1 MTDLFSGLTQEI
13 ISGIALGSIYALI
26 ALGFT
31 MIFKAT
37 EVVNFAQGELMMVG
51 AYVNFFFVTTFL
63 STTGNPTAWTF
74 LVALGGS
81 MIFSVLFGYILDFI
95 INKPLKDEPIF
106 SIIMATLSLAIIL
119 RAVVAIIAGP
129 ISLMP
134 FSPFGDSAMS
144 PSGSGKTTLLNC
156 ISGLDVPTA
165 GEYLFD
171 RIPVTGN
178 SEDLTTFRRKNVG
191 YVFQFF
197 NLLQDLTVLENVL
210 LIQELSGQR
219 NAERAKEV
227 LRLVGLDSE
236 IDRFPSEISGGQQ
249 QRVAIARSI
258 AKNPKLLLGDELTG
272 NLDTETSAKV
282 MDVLTE
288 ACKSEGITTVM
299 VTHDESLAKYAT
311 RVVRLDSG
319 KIQSDEKV
327 N

>member
-1 MTDLFSGLTQEI
+1 MASETIRALD
-13 ISGIALGSIYALI
+13 GI
-26 ALGFT
+26 
-31 MIFKAT
+31 
-37 EVVNFAQGELMMVG
+37 
-51 AYVNFFFVTTFL
+51 
-63 STTGNPTAWTF
+63 
-74 LVALGGS
+74 
-81 MIFSVLFGYILDFI
+81 
-95 INKPLKDEPIF
+95 
-106 SIIMATLSLAIIL
+106 TLSIKEGERIIL
-119 RAVVAIIAGP
+119 LG
-129 ISLMP
+129 
-134 FSPFGDSAMS
+134 

-156 ISGLDVPTA
+156 ISGLDTPTS

-171 RIPVTGN
+171 GISVTGN

-219 NAERAKEV
+219 DVNRAREV
-227 LRLVGLDSE
+227 LSLVGLEGE

-288 ACKSEGITTVM
+288 ACKKENITTIM

-311 RVVRLDSG
+311 RAIHLDSG
-319 KIQSDEKV
+319 KIVSDERV
-327 N
+327 S

>member
-1 MTDLFSGLTQEI
+1 MIQLNKVHRHYVMASETIRALD
-13 ISGIALGSIYALI
+13 GI
-26 ALGFT
+26 
-31 MIFKAT
+31 
-37 EVVNFAQGELMMVG
+37 
-51 AYVNFFFVTTFL
+51 
-63 STTGNPTAWTF
+63 
-74 LVALGGS
+74 
-81 MIFSVLFGYILDFI
+81 
-95 INKPLKDEPIF
+95 
-106 SIIMATLSLAIIL
+106 TLSIKEGERIIL
-119 RAVVAIIAGP
+119 LG
-129 ISLMP
+129 
-134 FSPFGDSAMS
+134 

-156 ISGLDVPTA
+156 ISGLDTPTS

-171 RIPVTGN
+171 GISVTGN

-219 NAERAKEV
+219 DVNRAKEV
-227 LRLVGLDSE
+227 LSLVGLEGE

-282 MDVLTE
+282 MNVLTE
-288 ACKSEGITTVM
+288 ACTKENITTIM

-311 RVVRLDSG
+311 RAIHLDSG
-319 KIQSDEKV
+319 KIVSDEQV
-327 N
+327 S

>member
-1 MTDLFSGLTQEI
+1 MASETIKTLD
-13 ISGIALGSIYALI
+13 GI
-26 ALGFT
+26 
-31 MIFKAT
+31 
-37 EVVNFAQGELMMVG
+37 
-51 AYVNFFFVTTFL
+51 
-63 STTGNPTAWTF
+63 
-74 LVALGGS
+74 
-81 MIFSVLFGYILDFI
+81 
-95 INKPLKDEPIF
+95 
-106 SIIMATLSLAIIL
+106 TLSIKEGERIIL
-119 RAVVAIIAGP
+119 LG
-129 ISLMP
+129 
-134 FSPFGDSAMS
+134 

-171 RIPVTGN
+171 GIPVTGN

-219 NAERAKEV
+219 DAERAKEV

-258 AKNPKLLLGDELTG
+258 AKSPKLLLGDELTG
-272 NLDTETSAKV
+272 NLDSGTSARV
-282 MDVLTE
+282 MEVLTQV
-288 ACKSEGITTVM
+288 CKSENITTIM

-311 RVVRLDSG
+311 RAIHLDSG
-319 KIQSDEKV
+319 KVKSDEQV
-327 N
+327 V